1 MKGVLRVHKIG
12 NVIKLKRDITSIEGV
27 IALYISKES
36 EEVTVIFD
44 EYFTTL
50 DDIIDKLEN
59 DGHIIL

>member
-1 MKGVLRVHKIG
+1 MKGVLRVHKID
-12 NVIKLKRDITSIEGV
+12 NVNKLKRDITSIEGV

-50 DDIIDKLEN
+50 EDIIDKLEN

>member
-1 MKGVLRVHKIG
+1 MKGVLSVHKIG
-12 NVIKLKRDITSIEGV
+12 NVNKLKRDITSIEGV